1 MRLPRRNREAPS
13 APTRMPGSRSAM
25 AMAMA
30 MLMMSPSER
39 NLACAAPT
47 PSGVPVKMR
56 STVVSV
62 VIEER

>member
-1 MRLPRRNREAPS
+1 
-13 APTRMPGSRSAM
+13 
-25 AMAMA
+25 MA

-56 STVVSV
+56 STVVGV

>member
-25 AMAMA
+25 AM
-30 MLMMSPSER
+30 LIMSPSER

-47 PSGVPVKMR
+47 QSGVPVKMR
-56 STVVSV
+56 STVVSA